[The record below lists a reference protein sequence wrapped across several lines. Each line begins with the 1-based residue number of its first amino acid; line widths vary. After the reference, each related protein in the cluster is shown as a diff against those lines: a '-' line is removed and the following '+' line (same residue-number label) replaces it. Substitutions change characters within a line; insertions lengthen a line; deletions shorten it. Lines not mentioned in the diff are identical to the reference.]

1 MKATTQGAQTQAQ
14 AALAAA
20 KAMATATMNA
30 QKQQSS
36 QAGKDTAAQVATAK
50 SDTASILAG
59 QNQELNS
66 WKEIVVRGFVV
77 MVGLVLLAG
86 VGWFMLKNE
95 ASSLARGLIL

>member
-1 MKATTQGAQTQAQ
+1 
-14 AALAAA
+14 
-20 KAMATATMNA
+20 MATATMNA
-30 QKQQSS
+30 QMQQSS

-77 MVGLVLLAG
+77 MVGLVLLA
-86 VGWFMLKNE
+86 VCRDR
-95 ASSLARGLIL
+95 SSGERRQLGAVILLIPAV